1 MFSLTSSLTRLC
13 ALLIALILTACS
25 GLVPR
30 APVNVDVVGVE
41 PGQGQGMEG
50 RFLVKLRVQNPSD
63 KPIDY
68 DGVYVELEVR
78 GIRMASG
85 VSDERGSVPRFG
97 ESVITVPV
105 SVPISALVR
114 QAMSLAGG
122 NVGKIDYAVKGQLNG
137 PMFGGASFRSKGEF
151 SLPASAAGAAAG
163 AATP

>member
-1 MFSLTSSLTRLC
+1 MSFRL
-13 ALLIALILTACS
+13 AIARILFPLLIGLGLSACA
-25 GLVPR
+25 GLSPS

-41 PGQGQGMEG
+41 PSQGQGMEG
-50 RFLVKLRVQNPSD
+50 RFLVKLRVQNPTD

-85 VSDERGSVPRFG
+85 VSNERGSVPRFG
-97 ESVITVPV
+97 EAVVVVPV

-122 NVGKIDYAVKGQLNG
+122 NVGNVSYAVKGRLNG
-137 PMFGGASFRSKGEF
+137 PMFGGASFKSAGEF
-151 SLPASAAGAAAG
+151 ALPAT
-163 AATP
+163 ATEASGR